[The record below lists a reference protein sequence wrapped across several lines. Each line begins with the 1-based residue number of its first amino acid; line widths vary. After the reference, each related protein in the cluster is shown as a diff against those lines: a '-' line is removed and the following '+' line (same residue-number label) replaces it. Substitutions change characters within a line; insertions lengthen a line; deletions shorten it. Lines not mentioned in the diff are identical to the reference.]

1 MRNLEQEKLSVSN
14 QIIEELS
21 ARLRA
26 RDKDFDKLRGFR
38 DRVSSKERLRMS
50 KMLDRGQLVMR
61 VIQDDT
67 INNAAAFSNQSV
79 KYNPSL
85 MSSRT
90 IDNGTFSYV

>member
-79 KYNPSL
+79 KYNPRL